1 MKKILLALLLAAAG
15 ILYAEQPLYS
25 IPVLGDLHYDRA
37 DCHDME
43 WVTANMGKDLRQIR
57 NYIGVTETNTPEL
70 FRQVEANAASRS
82 EPVPFVIQMG
92 DFTEG
97 LCGSRELQG
106 KLFRHALDA
115 VKGTFRRPFFLVRG
129 NHDVT
134 GPGSWEAGDD
144 VLLPYLRETLND
156 PRASYNYAVE
166 RGEDIF
172 LFFEAMRP
180 DLAWLKRELPKH
192 SGKRHIFLVT
202 HYPILPYNY
211 RAHWGLLS
219 KRREQ
224 DPERQELLKLLEK
237 NNVMILSAHLHM
249 LSLVDRKTADG
260 TTVQMSVSSVIN
272 KRNSRPARVSEG
284 VTAYTPEL
292 AAEREAANPN
302 LEWRKALI
310 AANRP
315 FATRFYKAEFDG
327 YAVLQVYA
335 DRVDMQFYNLS
346 GAEPVLTMRLK

>member
-57 NYIGVTETNTPEL
+57 NYTGVTETNTPEL

-166 RGEDIF
+166 RGEDVF

-192 SGKRHIFLVT
+192 SGKRHIFL
-202 HYPILPYNY
+202 YPHIG
-211 RAHWGLLS
+211 R
-219 KRREQ
+219 
-224 DPERQELLKLLEK
+224 
-237 NNVMILSAHLHM
+237 SAHHRVLENAPQI
-249 LSLVDRKTADG
+249 LCALVLG
-260 TTVQMSVSSVIN
+260 QLCNVGSVNYYSAAVHRVNARYHIEHG
-272 KRNSRPARVSEG
+272 RFSRAVS
-284 VTAYTPEL
+284 AY
-292 AAEREAANPN
+292 NGD
-302 LEWRKALI
+302 KI
-310 AANRP
+310 AVV
-315 FATRFYKAEFDG
+315 KG
-327 YAVLQVYA
+327 
-335 DRVDMQFYNLS
+335 
-346 GAEPVLTMRLK
+346 